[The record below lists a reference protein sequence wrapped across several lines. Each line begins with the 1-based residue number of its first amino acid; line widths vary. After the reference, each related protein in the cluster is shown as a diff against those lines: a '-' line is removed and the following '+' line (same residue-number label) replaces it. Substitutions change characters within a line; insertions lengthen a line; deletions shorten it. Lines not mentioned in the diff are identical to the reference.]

1 MSSNDPV
8 SGGFAPFYRKVRY
21 APLIILFIFAGI
33 YGLSFSLNRIG
44 VTAGIPFLAYMF
56 WQAIGAGLI
65 ALTLHSVLARRGLRV
80 DWVSLRAYLIMA
92 VIGMIV
98 PFTIYAFVAPKLPA
112 GIVGLTLALIPI
124 LTYLFALSMRL
135 EVFMAI
141 RLLGIVLGFAGV
153 LMIVLP
159 ETSLPSRDMVGW
171 VLVAMAAPVCLAGMS
186 VSIVRLRPPDMSS
199 LELTA
204 GILVTSALLM
214 VPIAAVTDTWWWFS
228 APFDEGD
235 GALLGIALIQM
246 LMWFGVIELI
256 RLSGPVFLTMV
267 DNLSTLSG
275 VGWGIL
281 LFAEVHSLWIWGAL
295 GLLLPAVF
303 LVNFTAT
310 AVRQKGTLI

>member
-1 MSSNDPV
+1 MSSDDPV
-8 SGGFAPFYRKVRY
+8 SGGFAPFYRRVRY
-21 APLIILFIFAGI
+21 APLVILFIFAGI

-44 VTAGIPFLAYMF
+44 ITAGIPFLAYMF
-56 WQAIGAGLI
+56 WQAVGAALI
-65 ALTLHSVLARRGLRV
+65 ALTAHALLARRGPRLDRV
-80 DWVSLRAYLIMA
+80 ALRAYLVMA
-92 VIGMIV
+92 VFGMIV

-135 EVFMAI
+135 EIFMVI
-141 RLLGIVLGFAGV
+141 RLVGIVLGFAGV
-153 LMIVLP
+153 LMILLP
-159 ETSLPSRDMVGW
+159 ETSLPDPDMVGW
-171 VLVAMAAPVCLAGMS
+171 VLLAMAAPVCLAGMT
-186 VSIVRLRPPDMSS
+186 VGTVRLRPANMSS

-204 GILVTSALLM
+204 GVLTTSALLM
-214 VPIAAVTDTWWWFS
+214 LPIAAATDSWWWFAS
-228 APFDEGD
+228 PFDAGD
-235 GALLGIALIQM
+235 GALLGIALIQV
-246 LMWFGVIELI
+246 LLWFSLLELI

-303 LVNFTAT
+303 LVNFTAS
-310 AVRQKGTLI
+310 AVRQKGTLT